1 MAAKKKN
8 TKELILKE
16 LDAFVESY
24 PVECWLLWFN
34 RHNSDA
40 WIGVSVFCDLVA
52 TVALENQENRGK
64 FGHLYDTLEADNTA
78 LLDDRMKRKASSDWM
93 KLLETRVKEPTE
105 EELLR
110 WCDGNWTYGPYY
122 VLDMLEENAGTFPN
136 ARVDMA
142 RAAVFEILNMLERHT
157 GKSDKPDN

>member
-8 TKELILKE
+8 TKELMLKE
-16 LDAFVESY
+16 LDEFVAGY

-34 RHNSDA
+34 RHNSDT

-157 GKSDKPDN
+157 DKSDKPDN